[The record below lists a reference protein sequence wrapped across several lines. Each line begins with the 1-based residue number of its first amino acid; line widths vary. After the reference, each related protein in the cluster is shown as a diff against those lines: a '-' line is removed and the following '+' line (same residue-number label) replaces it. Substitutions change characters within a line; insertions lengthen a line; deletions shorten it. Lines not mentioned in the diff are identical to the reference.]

1 MSNAQPTTPPEDVL
15 TPGGQRL
22 AQRYGRLQ
30 DLVDLCA
37 RAAEAG
43 DWVTLSDHSGELSVA
58 ADEVSAAAA
67 FVTTEAMPT
76 SPHFMLTAAARL
88 READRP

>member
-1 MSNAQPTTPPEDVL
+1 MSDAQPTVPEDVL
-15 TPGGQRL
+15 TPGGHRL

-30 DLVDLCA
+30 NLVDLCT
-37 RAAEAG
+37 RAAEDG
-43 DWVTLSDHSGELSVA
+43 DWVTLSNHTGELSVA

-67 FVTTEAMPT
+67 FVTTEAIPT

-88 READRP
+88 RDADQP